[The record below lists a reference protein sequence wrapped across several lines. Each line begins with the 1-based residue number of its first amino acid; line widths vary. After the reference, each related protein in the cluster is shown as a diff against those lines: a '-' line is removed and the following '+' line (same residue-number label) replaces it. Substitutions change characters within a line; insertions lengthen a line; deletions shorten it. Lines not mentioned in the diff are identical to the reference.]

1 MKDILEKDVLEKV
14 NKLLEKHWRE
24 VGCLNEFYFVFSDES
39 CEKVQITGN
48 CVGRRFWRSLLEVVN
63 EFAETFSF
71 VGKLVEE
78 SSLSWQIEES
88 SRLWQMYKPFES
100 LKSRSLEELAVKIDL
115 VLREE

>member
-1 MKDILEKDVLEKV
+1 MKKDVLEKV

-24 VGCLNEFYFVFSDES
+24 VGYLNEFYFVFSEES

-63 EFAETFSF
+63 AFTATFSF
-71 VGKLVEE
+71 VGKFAEE
-78 SSLSWQIEES
+78 SSM
-88 SRLWQMYKPFES
+88 LWRMYKPFES
-100 LKSRSLEELAVKIDL
+100 LESRSLEELAVKIDL

>member
-1 MKDILEKDVLEKV
+1 MKDSLEKDVLEKV

-24 VGCLNEFYFVFSDES
+24 VGYLNEFYFVFSDES

-48 CVGRRFWRSLLEVVN
+48 NCVGRRFWRSLLEVVN
-63 EFAETFSF
+63 AFAKTFSF
-71 VGKLVEE
+71 VAK
-78 SSLSWQIEES
+78 SSILWQI
-88 SRLWQMYKPFES
+88 YKPFES